1 MGSILQPQL
10 QSCKR
15 NTDTGQRRDFKRECS
30 GVLVSIKKK
39 KQQQQNFSLR
49 GKKIPEFA
57 DFYGINIPTWP
68 TRSSQCAITEYG
80 AGREAPGISQEPV
93 ERAPGTPPSQDFRDS
108 RCCPPCSRLLG
119 PSFPVSVTAHGP
131 GSREESS
138 LSFPVHREH
147 LIQLRNRGLRQQA
160 LQCPDSSCHLVFT
173 SLCNPHTRMYL
184 VTCM

>member
-1 MGSILQPQL
+1 MQWCAGKYL
-10 QSCKR
+10 
-15 NTDTGQRRDFKRECS
+15 
-30 GVLVSIKKK
+30 KKK
-39 KQQQQNFSLR
+39 KTFSLR

-131 GSREESS
+131 GSREESPSPS
-138 LSFPVHREH
+138 LSIGSISSSSGTEGSGNRLYSVLIVPVTWCSHPCVIPTLEC
-147 LIQLRNRGLRQQA
+147 IE
-160 LQCPDSSCHLVFT
+160 
-173 SLCNPHTRMYL
+173 
-184 VTCM
+184 

>member
-15 NTDTGQRRDFKRECS
+15 DTDTGQRRDFKRECS
-30 GVLVSIKKK
+30 GVLVNIKKK
-39 KQQQQNFSLR
+39 ISE
-49 GKKIPEFA
+49 GKNIPAFV
-57 DFYGINIPTWP
+57 DFYGINIPTWL

-131 GSREESS
+131 GSREESPSPS
-138 LSFPVHREH
+138 LSIGSISSSSGTEGSGNRLYSVLIVPVTWCSHPSVIPTLEC
-147 LIQLRNRGLRQQA
+147 I
-160 LQCPDSSCHLVFT
+160 
-173 SLCNPHTRMYL
+173 
-184 VTCM
+184 